1 LQHIIVSRIS
11 IARAVRDRFGKFPE
25 FKYCT
30 ARIEPATGGTA
41 NAAPAKALQIM
52 TDDADP
58 RDEIVRLETHI
69 EKLAD
74 RLESCRKLIL
84 AGRVAVAAGGL
95 VLVALLFGVI
105 VFDPRVMM
113 IGAAAL
119 LGGFVAWGSNSS
131 TAMEAAEQ
139 MAAAESRRAALIGG
153 LDLHVI
159 AERRMLH

>member
-1 LQHIIVSRIS
+1 
-11 IARAVRDRFGKFPE
+11 
-25 FKYCT
+25 
-30 ARIEPATGGTA
+30 
-41 NAAPAKALQIM
+41 M
-52 TDDADP
+52 DDADP
-58 RDEIVRLETHI
+58 RDEIVRLETPI

-105 VFDPRVMM
+105 VFDPAVMM

-131 TAMEAAEQ
+131 TANEAAEQ
-139 MAAAESRRAALIGG
+139 MAAAEARRAALIGR